1 MKERCFRILDHDDFQ
16 QNCSYKIHYEMC
28 PLMPDL
34 YWPISKFKLVSKFIL
49 TFYTQ
54 G

>member
-34 YWPISKFKLVSKFIL
+34 YWPMGASLYSHSVIK
-49 TFYTQ
+49 
-54 G
+54 GEE